1 MKQKIWCAWLGVVIC
16 FSAASCGIKEL
27 GKVESDQTN
36 GVWNGPA
43 GSESVSG
50 QNVTYV
56 SAFDYPDG
64 YDWRSDPERG
74 TVRCS
79 LVVFREGLPILKI
92 PVGNEYNVSP
102 DPDMHRIIDG
112 HLYTDFSTASETI
125 VKKDGKPL
133 FSYPWPEM
141 ICDFLVDNDN
151 VHTLGHSRLGEG
163 FTYRVNGEVVLER
176 TSGYTFERIVLDES
190 SVCIAFA
197 EPIFSTEG
205 TVERYYIMKDGKVSQ
220 VALRDDIKRVW
231 DVAFHAGEVYYL
243 ASLTGVA
250 SPVLVSEQGMTTLP
264 LPSSLSLVTCRMQV
278 LSDAIWVEGILSDG
292 NQVQS
297 VLWDNKRQY
306 KTFPKG
312 KTFAAFCQGA
322 DVVHCAMNP
331 ATEDGAG
338 LIYRS
343 GESLD
348 MPLGYATMGRNAMS
362 FSSGMLSVGLSSLS
376 DGKPILWVDGQ
387 IKKIDARGYIS
398 YVASKEL

>member
-141 ICDFLVDNDN
+141 ICDFVVDNDD
-151 VHTLGHSRLGEG
+151 VYTLGHSRLGEG

-220 VALRDDIKRVW
+220 VGRVLGGFA
-231 DVAFHAGEVYYL
+231 VV
-243 ASLTGVA
+243 
-250 SPVLVSEQGMTTLP
+250 VL
-264 LPSSLSLVTCRMQV
+264 
-278 LSDAIWVEGILSDG
+278 
-292 NQVQS
+292 
-297 VLWDNKRQY
+297 
-306 KTFPKG
+306 
-312 KTFAAFCQGA
+312 
-322 DVVHCAMNP
+322 HP
-331 ATEDGAG
+331 A
-338 LIYRS
+338 RF
-343 GESLD
+343 
-348 MPLGYATMGRNAMS
+348 R
-362 FSSGMLSVGLSSLS
+362 
-376 DGKPILWVDGQ
+376 
-387 IKKIDARGYIS
+387 
-398 YVASKEL
+398 